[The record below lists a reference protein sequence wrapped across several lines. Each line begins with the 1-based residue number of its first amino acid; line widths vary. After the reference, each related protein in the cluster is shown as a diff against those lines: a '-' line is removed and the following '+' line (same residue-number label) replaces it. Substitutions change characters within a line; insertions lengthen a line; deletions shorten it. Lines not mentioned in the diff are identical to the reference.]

1 MAVSKLWA
9 VNSRL
14 GQVIDYAANPEKTAV
29 DIYSEEQYQALAD
42 VLSYAKDE
50 EKTERE
56 YFVEGINCNP
66 TTARDQFVSVKQA
79 YGKEDGIQAYHGY
92 LSFKEQNITPEL
104 AQKIGMEF
112 ANEVWGKRFQVV
124 VTTHLNTK
132 HLHCHYVINSVSF
145 KDGKR
150 CQDTSWFKFRKVADR
165 ICEKYGLYYNPNP
178 NRSKQSSYYYK
189 QEQAGMPTRYSMVR
203 EAIDEAIAHS
213 TNIRSLDY
221 ALTQMGYEHCLSES
235 RKYWTIV
242 PKGYT
247 KPIRLKNLG
256 EDYTE
261 EAIRRR
267 LMENQRVRIV
277 PFAKQTVVIRQYRLP
292 TRENKI
298 KKVGGLYGLYL
309 HYCYR
314 LGYLPKYKKQNT
326 ARLHYLLKEDLLKLD
341 KITAETR
348 LLGRENIST
357 DEQLFSYKESL
368 KGQIKTLTDDRT
380 HLRKIART
388 KMSDDE
394 LSKVKKQIST
404 VSDKIRELNKEVRLC
419 DDIAER
425 SKVMEQNLETI
436 RAEEEN
442 NRERSKS
449 EMTNSGDAAEQVVR
463 LSLEGFEVA
472 ARLTGS
478 AAKNIAILLASVL
491 KQEAT
496 QANKTRGKARLTNMI
511 KSGKELKVFSIP
523 NKDLKKFTEQAKRYG
538 VLYCVLRDKNT
549 RGDNVPIDI
558 IARAEDASK
567 IQRIVERFELGKV
580 DKAAIVTE
588 SQKAVEKREAVEK
601 DKPTK
606 SKNEIITEEAVRKPL
621 QKEENAQSNPTTA
634 KTDKNP
640 PSRQNSEPED
650 MQTDKGIA
658 VDRQK
663 KPSVKEKLDRYKA
676 QAKQQKEAERKE
688 PETDKAK
695 RPSAPKQTVHQQPK
709 TKSKKP
715 KER

>member
-1 MAVSKLWA
+1 MAVTKLWS
-9 VNSRL
+9 VTERL
-14 GQVIDYAANPEKTAV
+14 GQVIDYATNPEKTSAN
-29 DIYSEEQYQALAD
+29 IKREFSPEQYQALAD
-42 VLSYAKDE
+42 VIAYAKDE

-56 YFVEGINCNP
+56 FYVESINCNVAI
-66 TTARDQFVSVKQA
+66 ARDQFITVKEQ
-79 YGKEDGIQAYHGY
+79 YQKTDGIQAYHGY
-92 LSFKEQNITPEL
+92 LSFKETDISPEM

-189 QEQAGMPTRYSMVR
+189 QEQAGMPTRYSMVQ

-368 KGQIKTLTDDRT
+368 KGQIKTLNDDRT
-380 HLRKIART
+380 HLRKKART

-394 LSKVKKQIST
+394 LSKVKEQIST

-436 RAEEEN
+436 RAEEE
-442 NRERSKS
+442 
-449 EMTNSGDAAEQVVR
+449 
-463 LSLEGFEVA
+463 
-472 ARLTGS
+472 
-478 AAKNIAILLASVL
+478 
-491 KQEAT
+491 
-496 QANKTRGKARLTNMI
+496 
-511 KSGKELKVFSIP
+511 
-523 NKDLKKFTEQAKRYG
+523 
-538 VLYCVLRDKNT
+538 
-549 RGDNVPIDI
+549 
-558 IARAEDASK
+558 
-567 IQRIVERFELGKV
+567 
-580 DKAAIVTE
+580 
-588 SQKAVEKREAVEK
+588 
-601 DKPTK
+601 
-606 SKNEIITEEAVRKPL
+606 
-621 QKEENAQSNPTTA
+621 
-634 KTDKNP
+634 
-640 PSRQNSEPED
+640 
-650 MQTDKGIA
+650 
-658 VDRQK
+658 
-663 KPSVKEKLDRYKA
+663 
-676 QAKQQKEAERKE
+676 KQQRKE
-688 PETDKAK
+688 QKRNDKF
-695 RPSAPKQTVHQQPK
+695 R
-709 TKSKKP
+709 
-715 KER
+715 

>member
-1 MAVSKLWA
+1 MAVSKLWS
-9 VNSRL
+9 VTSRL
-14 GQVIDYAANPEKTAV
+14 GQVIDYAANPEKTAA
-29 DIYSEEQYQALAD
+29 DIYTEEQYQALRD
-42 VLSYAKDE
+42 VLAYAKDE

-56 YFVEGINCNP
+56 FFVEGINCNP
-66 TTARDQFVSVKQA
+66 ITARDQFVSVKKA
-79 YGKEDGIQAYHGY
+79 YGKDDGIQAYHGY
-92 LSFKEQNITPEL
+92 LSFKEQDISPEL

-203 EAIDEAIAHS
+203 EVIDEAIAHS

-341 KITAETR
+341 KITVETR

-368 KGQIKTLTDDRT
+368 KGQIKTLNDDRT
-380 HLRKIART
+380 HLRKKART

-394 LSKVKKQIST
+394 LSKVKEQIST

-436 RAEEEN
+436 RAEEE
-442 NRERSKS
+442 
-449 EMTNSGDAAEQVVR
+449 
-463 LSLEGFEVA
+463 
-472 ARLTGS
+472 
-478 AAKNIAILLASVL
+478 
-491 KQEAT
+491 
-496 QANKTRGKARLTNMI
+496 
-511 KSGKELKVFSIP
+511 
-523 NKDLKKFTEQAKRYG
+523 
-538 VLYCVLRDKNT
+538 
-549 RGDNVPIDI
+549 
-558 IARAEDASK
+558 
-567 IQRIVERFELGKV
+567 
-580 DKAAIVTE
+580 
-588 SQKAVEKREAVEK
+588 
-601 DKPTK
+601 
-606 SKNEIITEEAVRKPL
+606 
-621 QKEENAQSNPTTA
+621 
-634 KTDKNP
+634 
-640 PSRQNSEPED
+640 
-650 MQTDKGIA
+650 
-658 VDRQK
+658 
-663 KPSVKEKLDRYKA
+663 
-676 QAKQQKEAERKE
+676 KQQRKE
-688 PETDKAK
+688 QKRNDKF
-695 RPSAPKQTVHQQPK
+695 R
-709 TKSKKP
+709 
-715 KER
+715 

>member
-1 MAVSKLWA
+1 M
-9 VNSRL
+9 SRGL
-14 GQVIDYAANPEKTAV
+14 G
-29 DIYSEEQYQALAD
+29 D
-42 VLSYAKDE
+42 VYK
-50 EKTERE
+50 R
-56 YFVEGINCNP
+56 
-66 TTARDQFVSVKQA
+66 Q
-79 YGKEDGIQAYHGY
+79 QAYHGY

-267 LMENQRVRIV
+267 IMENQRVRIV

-348 LLGRENIST
+348 LLGRKNIST

-368 KGQIKTLTDDRT
+368 KGQIKTLNDDRT
-380 HLRKIART
+380 HLRKKART

-394 LSKVKKQIST
+394 LSKVKEQIST

-419 DDIAER
+419 NDIAER

-436 RAEEEN
+436 RAEEE
-442 NRERSKS
+442 
-449 EMTNSGDAAEQVVR
+449 
-463 LSLEGFEVA
+463 
-472 ARLTGS
+472 
-478 AAKNIAILLASVL
+478 
-491 KQEAT
+491 
-496 QANKTRGKARLTNMI
+496 
-511 KSGKELKVFSIP
+511 
-523 NKDLKKFTEQAKRYG
+523 
-538 VLYCVLRDKNT
+538 
-549 RGDNVPIDI
+549 
-558 IARAEDASK
+558 
-567 IQRIVERFELGKV
+567 
-580 DKAAIVTE
+580 
-588 SQKAVEKREAVEK
+588 
-601 DKPTK
+601 
-606 SKNEIITEEAVRKPL
+606 
-621 QKEENAQSNPTTA
+621 
-634 KTDKNP
+634 
-640 PSRQNSEPED
+640 
-650 MQTDKGIA
+650 
-658 VDRQK
+658 
-663 KPSVKEKLDRYKA
+663 
-676 QAKQQKEAERKE
+676 KQQRKE
-688 PETDKAK
+688 QKRNDKF
-695 RPSAPKQTVHQQPK
+695 R
-709 TKSKKP
+709 
-715 KER
+715 